1 MFHFWQEGQREIK
14 LECLLFL
21 RDFYVSFR
29 ISGRAVNLNCLYV
42 VHICI
47 IVAESV
53 SINLCWILIVTDF
66 TYHDRSILYSEFCI
80 DRCCCLSWRRMIAG
94 SLQTLWLIFCDL
106 TPSFFAKRSKVK
118 LLMYSWHL
126 RGQSYNHLTM
136 KKVSELSIVFKIFI
150 AILTCREAKGKHKTN
165 AGTNQS

>member
-1 MFHFWQEGQREIK
+1 MFLSELVGEQLIWTVCTLSIF
-14 LECLLFL
+14 
-21 RDFYVSFR
+21 VSL
-29 ISGRAVNLNCLYV
+29 SLK
-42 VHICI
+42 
-47 IVAESV
+47 SV

-66 TYHDRSILYSEFCI
+66 TYHDWSILFSEFCI
-80 DRCCCLSWRRMIAG
+80 NRCCCLSWRRMIAG

-150 AILTCREAKGKHKTN
+150 AVLACREARGKQRTN